1 PIEEMENA
9 YPFVKKDEN
18 KEKIEKINKALD
30 DMKNDGTLQNISK
43 KWFGEN
49 VTEKSKK

>member
-1 PIEEMENA
+1 R
-9 YPFVKKDEN
+9 
-18 KEKIEKINKALD
+18 KINKALD

>member
-1 PIEEMENA
+1 MENA

-30 DMKNDGTLQNISK
+30 DMKKDGTLQSISK

-49 VTEKSKK
+49 VTEKSKR